1 MLSVATT
8 SILCFIFGS
17 IIGSFLGVC
26 AYRIPM
32 ARYEPAREGMRELA
46 APVSIWRPAR
56 SFCPQ
61 CERQLAW
68 WHNIPLVSF
77 ILLRGRCAFCGVK
90 IPARYLIIELITGL
104 LGTMCFLRFGL
115 NPTGYL
121 AFALASAL
129 VVVVYIDLDYMI
141 IPDKITYPGTA
152 IGLAVAAANQ
162 YLSPPGRLIFWPP
175 FSASLYESAL
185 GLLCGPGVLLF
196 VWALYYLIRR
206 REGLGL
212 GDIKLLALLGA
223 LCGPECAWFTI
234 LVGSVFGSVF
244 GVASIA
250 LSKRSFATY
259 IPFGPYLAVAA
270 LLYIFKAH
278 QLALFVIDG
287 QGAHPWRMLR

>member
-26 AYRIPM
+26 VYRLPM
-32 ARYEPAREGMRELA
+32 ARYEPAREGIRELA
-46 APVSIWRPAR
+46 SPVSIWKPAR

-68 WHNIPLVSF
+68 WHNIPLLSF
-77 ILLRGRCAFCGVK
+77 VLLRGKCAFCGAR
-90 IPARYLIIELITGL
+90 IPARYLVIEIVTGL
-104 LGTMCFLRFGL
+104 LCAACFLRFGL
-115 NPTGYL
+115 SATGAL
-121 AFALASAL
+121 AFIFSCAL

-141 IPDKITYPGTA
+141 IPDKITYPGTI

-223 LCGPECAWFTI
+223 MCGPECAWFTI
-234 LVGSVFGSVF
+234 LIGSILGSVFGIAGIAF
-244 GVASIA
+244 G
-250 LSKRSFATY
+250 KRSLTAY

-270 LLYIFKAH
+270 LLYIFKVH
-278 QLALFVIDG
+278 QLVLFLLYG
-287 QGAHPWRMLR
+287 QGTAPWRMLR